1 MNLFGLQQQQLYTA
15 YQFNTAPKRLAL
27 AMMLACLGNSAV
39 YSAEQETEVEGQDKE
54 QQERVFQLPTI
65 ETSAVKENSI
75 GPIRGYVAKNTTTG
89 SKTPTDVLENPQSVS
104 VVTRKQM
111 DIQPGA
117 TTSQAL
123 RYIAGANSERF
134 GGFGSQLDIT
144 RIRGIDADYYLDG
157 MRVISNVS
165 TWSPQID
172 PYSLERV
179 EVLRGPSSTL
189 YGQGTGG
196 GIVNQVSR
204 RPEAETSHEFFIKTG
219 NFDRYEAGVD
229 STGTLIEDA
238 SLSYRFT
245 ATALNTQ
252 TQVEDTR
259 HKRIYIAPSIRWK
272 PSEQTSW
279 TILGTYSD
287 EPVIPDYNSLPAIAL
302 GLDSSRYPQVDR
314 KRNFSDI
321 DFNASSREQHS
332 LSSLFSHQFNNDWV
346 LNSNLR
352 YMYINSDTKRTTVYG
367 YQDRQGELW
376 LEGTYGLAPS
386 NSTTLQFDNNLAKK
400 INWGNWQHHILLGF
414 DYATGKINNDSYRM
428 DPVAFNP
435 FDSKDYRPHKPIDFS
450 DSMTNWPYNVRQK
463 FNRYGIYA
471 QDQIALNNWR
481 LTLGGRHDWSV
492 LDDESRSYSPIWTS
506 RKQQDQQWSGRIGLN
521 YIFDQGIAPYIS
533 YATSFD
539 PVLGNDYYGQ
549 SFAPTEAKQIELG
562 VKYQPIDTAIL
573 LSAALFQLDQDNVK
587 TSDTQHLGYWTQ
599 SGKVR
604 SRGLELQATTQ
615 LLNQINLM
623 TSYVYVDNELTQDAN
638 YQGKSLAQTPKHSA
652 SAWIDYSP
660 EYSVLQGW
668 QLGLGVRYLGETWGN
683 PVNSFKVP
691 DATLFD
697 VAAHYDL
704 GQLSNSLAGSRLSVS
719 ASNLTNKKYVAS
731 CTSQMYCFI
740 GQDRLVTATFS
751 YKW

>member
-1 MNLFGLQQQQLYTA
+1 MNLFGFQHQRLYTT

-27 AMMLACLGNSAV
+27 AMMLACLGNNTV
-39 YSAEQETEVEGQDKE
+39 HSAEQGAEVAGQDHDP
-54 QQERVFQLPTI
+54 QERVLLPVIKLTA
-65 ETSAVKENSI
+65 EKENSI
-75 GPIRGYVAKNTTTG
+75 GPVRGYVAKDTTIG
-89 SKTPTDVLENPQSVS
+89 SKTPTNVLENPQSVS

-111 DIQPGA
+111 DVQPVT

-123 RYIAGANSERF
+123 RYTAGANSERF

-165 TWSPQID
+165 TWSPQVD
-172 PYSLERV
+172 AYSLERV

-196 GIVNQVSR
+196 GIINQMSR
-204 RPEAETSHEFFIKTG
+204 RPETESSHELFIQAG
-219 NFDRYEAGVD
+219 NFDRYQAGVD
-229 STGTLIEDA
+229 STGALNEDE

-245 ATALNTQ
+245 ATALHTK

-259 HKRIYIAPSIRWK
+259 HKRIYLAPSIRWQ

-279 TILGTYSD
+279 TVLGTYSD
-287 EPVIPDYNSLPAIAL
+287 EPVIPDYNSLPAVAL
-302 GLDSSRYPQVDR
+302 GLDGSRYPQVDR

-386 NSTTLQFDNNLAKK
+386 NSTTLQFDNNLSKK
-400 INWGNWQHHILLGF
+400 INWGDWQHHILLGF

-428 DPVAFNP
+428 DPIAFDPFNP
-435 FDSKDYRPHKPIDFS
+435 NDYRPHKPIDFS

-463 FNRYGIYA
+463 FNRYGIYV
-471 QDQIALNNWR
+471 QDQIALNRWR
-481 LTLGGRHDWSV
+481 LTLGGRHDWSI
-492 LDDESRSYSPIWTS
+492 LNDESRSYSPVWTS
-506 RKQQDQQWSGRIGLN
+506 RKQHDQQWSGRIGLN

-562 VKYQPIDTAIL
+562 VKYQPTDTATL

-604 SRGLELQATTQ
+604 SRGIELQATTQ
-615 LLNQINLM
+615 LLDQINLM

-660 EYSVLQGW
+660 QYSVLQGW

-691 DATLFD
+691 DTTLFD

-704 GQLSNSLAGSRLSVS
+704 GQLSNSLAGSRFSVN

-740 GQDRLVTATFS
+740 GQDRVVTASFS
-751 YKW
+751 YQW